1 MWLYSLVC
9 VGPGQKPRRHNEAHL
24 PFTFSLNFQHGFD
37 SELLGNIFSLGILGN
52 SLVAICAG
60 IVAQWFADQF
70 GFV

>member
-1 MWLYSLVC
+1 MYSLYI
-9 VGPGQKPRRHNEAHL
+9 
-24 PFTFSLNFQHGFD
+24 QHGFD